1 MSFCALI
8 SFSVISCIG
17 KDEEFPTKPL
27 GQLPAEPEGLA
38 PEKANHIANGRMEA
52 LPSPSTATET
62 TVSANGEKKDLVGKT
77 PQKAGKKEGT
87 KEATPS
93 EGGKPHVLSSQN
105 LNAGPSGRKD
115 MGPRWVKPSGDR
127 LAAMMEGHMILGS
140 TVPSSPV
147 MSVASEQPRRHR
159 PRSRGFVPG
168 SNRGSNASQYD
179 NVPVS
184 DGDVADIPD
193 FTQVSEP
200 SRQYMAPSVRH
211 GSPTRP
217 PSGGI
222 TAPTFRIPKNP
233 PVHLMPDPRQPF
245 HHAPGMMPVYS
256 PYPPKMQPENRA
268 YGMAYNERAYGTT
281 ARSTP
286 PNRSP
291 EKVLIDNSYATYQRQ
306 PINVDFIGQ
315 MDGLVER
322 GHFPR
327 QPVRHVDQRY
337 ERQWQGQG
345 WYGETDVDVTF
356 LHTPAGLAR
365 SKSFQKA
372 QLSPVHPGQEFSF
385 PSVPVSDSAMH
396 YRAVPGKKQMPTV
409 FGGVHYR
416 QEAFAMQESM
426 LL

>member
-1 MSFCALI
+1 M
-8 SFSVISCIG
+8 FSCVG
-17 KDEEFPTKPL
+17 KDDEYPTKPL
-27 GQLPAEPEGLA
+27 GQLPAEPDGLA
-38 PEKANHIANGRMEA
+38 LGKANHVANGRMEA
-52 LPSPSTATET
+52 LPSPSTARET
-62 TVSANGEKKDLVGKT
+62 AVSANGEQKGLVDKT
-77 PQKAGKKEGT
+77 PQKAEKGEGT
-87 KEATPS
+87 KEATPTKTL
-93 EGGKPHVLSSQN
+93 KPHVSSSQN
-105 LNAGPSGRKD
+105 LNLGPSGRKD
-115 MGPRWVKPSGDR
+115 IGPRWVKPSEGR
-127 LAAMMEGHMILGS
+127 LAAMMEGHTILSS
-140 TVPSSPV
+140 TVPSSPA
-147 MSVASEQPRRHR
+147 MSMGSEQQRRHR

-193 FTQVSEP
+193 FTQISEP
-200 SRQYMAPSVRH
+200 SHQYLAPSVRH

-233 PVHLMPDPRQPF
+233 PIHLMPDPRQPL
-245 HHAPGMMPVYS
+245 HYTPDMIPVYP
-256 PYPPKMQPENRA
+256 PYAPNMQPENRA
-268 YGMAYNERAYGTT
+268 YGMVYDERAYGTT

-291 EKVLIDNSYATYQRQ
+291 DRALVNNSYTMYRRQ
-306 PINVDFIGQ
+306 NINADFIGQ
-315 MDGLVER
+315 TDSLVES

-327 QPVRHVDQRY
+327 QPTRHVDQRY

-345 WYGETDVDVTF
+345 WYNEMDMDVVS
-356 LHTPAGLAR
+356 LHTPAGLSR
-365 SKSFQKA
+365 STSFQKS
-372 QLSPVHPGQEFSF
+372 QHSPVHHGQDFSF
-385 PSVPVSDSAMH
+385 PPVPISDNVMH
-396 YRAVPGKKQMPTV
+396 YRPMTGRKQMPTV

>member
-1 MSFCALI
+1 MF
-8 SFSVISCIG
+8 SCIG
-17 KDEEFPTKPL
+17 KEEFPTKPL
-27 GQLPAEPEGLA
+27 GQLPPEPEGLA
-38 PEKANHIANGRMEA
+38 PKKANHIANGRMEA
-52 LPSPSTATET
+52 LPSPSTVTET
-62 TVSANGEKKDLVGKT
+62 AVPPNGEKNISVGKT
-77 PQKAGKKEGT
+77 PQKAERREGT
-87 KEATPS
+87 KEAMPTES
-93 EGGKPHVLSSQN
+93 GKPHMSSSQN
-105 LNAGPSGRKD
+105 LNVGPSGRKD
-115 MGPRWVKPSGDR
+115 VGPRWVKPSEGR
-127 LAAMMEGHMILGS
+127 LAAMMEGHMILGG
-140 TVPSSPV
+140 TVPSSPA
-147 MSVASEQPRRHR
+147 MSMASEQPRRHR

-200 SRQYMAPSVRH
+200 SHQYMAPSVKH

-233 PVHLMPDPRQPF
+233 PAHLMSDPRQPL
-245 HHAPGMMPVYS
+245 HYTPGMMPVYS
-256 PYPPKMQPENRA
+256 SYPPKMQPENRA
-268 YGMAYNERAYGTT
+268 YGMAYDERVYGTT

-291 EKVLIDNSYATYQRQ
+291 ERVLIDNSYSTYRRQ
-306 PINVDFIGQ
+306 PINADFAGQVDS
-315 MDGLVER
+315 LVES

-327 QPVRHVDQRY
+327 QPARHVDQHY

-345 WYGETDVDVTF
+345 WHGEMGMDVAS
-356 LHTPAGLAR
+356 LRTPAGLPR
-365 SKSFQKA
+365 STSFQKA
-372 QLSPVHPGQEFSF
+372 QLSPVHPGQEYSF
-385 PSVPVSDSAMH
+385 PPVPVSDSMMH
-396 YRAVPGKKQMPTV
+396 YRAMTGRKQMPTV